1 MLHRGN
7 NTTELKYVGIIVV
20 LCTLFQLAIT
30 EQGWKDIVFVIQFI
44 FVELF
49 LILSFQDLSRNLNN
63 RVVELKRLNSLTQS
77 TNMRLIKDV
86 VSLKGIMKKPHDTH
100 RETMYENT
108 NRVVI
113 EALKSNT
120 PAKKGRK
127 LVSKHNRK
135 NRIKP
140 YVVKNV
146 NNMPKPVE
154 IEGQEPIY
162 VKMKAS
168 TADQPRQDS
177 PVRRDGP
184 SPSVREENDNV
195 IKIAESTQLLKDNH
209 DRAFE
214 DMVKEQQYFCTRKI
228 INGRNVYERLCLNCS
243 AVMEQKG
250 HPIFSKICQTCKP
263 IRGQNITHYKRL
275 SKFDNLIEYYCGCEM
290 CFISE
295 DPPCLH
301 EYCQLCTVPRL
312 TRKLN
317 KERAPVAAYKEW
329 NGIE

>member
-1 MLHRGN
+1 MIHREN

-20 LCTLFQLAIT
+20 LSTLFQLVIT

-63 RVVELKRLNSLTQS
+63 RVIELKRLNSLTQS

-86 VSLKGIMKKPHDTH
+86 VSLRGIMKKPHGTH
-100 RETMYENT
+100 RETVYENT
-108 NRVVI
+108 NRVVM
-113 EALKSNT
+113 EALKSNA

-127 LVSKHNRK
+127 LVSQNNRR

-146 NNMPKPVE
+146 NNIPKPVE
-154 IEGQEPIY
+154 IKEQEPSY
-162 VKMKAS
+162 VKMEAS
-168 TADQPRQDS
+168 AADQPRQDS
-177 PVRRDGP
+177 PVRRAGP
-184 SPSVREENDNV
+184 SKSVREKNDEV
-195 IKIAESTQLLKDNH
+195 IKTAESIQLLNDNH
-209 DRAFE
+209 DQAFE
-214 DMVKEQQYFCTRKI
+214 NCVRKQQYFCTRKS

-243 AVMEQKG
+243 AVMEQVG
-250 HPIFSKICQTCKP
+250 QPIYSKICQTCKP
-263 IRGQNITHYKRL
+263 IHGQNLTHYKRL
-275 SKFDNLIEYYCGCEM
+275 SKFKDLIEYYCGCEM

-295 DPPCLH
+295 EPSCLR
-301 EYCQLCTVPRL
+301 EYCKLCTVPRL

-317 KERAPVAAYKEW
+317 KERTPVVEYEEW

>member
-20 LCTLFQLAIT
+20 LSTLFQLVIT

-63 RVVELKRLNSLTQS
+63 RVIELKRLNSLTQS

-86 VSLKGIMKKPHDTH
+86 VSLKGIMKKPHGTH
-100 RETMYENT
+100 GETMHENT

-113 EALKSNT
+113 DALKSNA

-140 YVVKNV
+140 YVVKHV

-154 IEGQEPIY
+154 IKKQEPSY

-177 PVRRDGP
+177 PVRRDGA
-184 SPSVREENDNV
+184 SPSVR
-195 IKIAESTQLLKDNH
+195 KI
-209 DRAFE
+209 
-214 DMVKEQQYFCTRKI
+214 MI
-228 INGRNVYERLCLNCS
+228 
-243 AVMEQKG
+243 M
-250 HPIFSKICQTCKP
+250 
-263 IRGQNITHYKRL
+263 
-275 SKFDNLIEYYCGCEM
+275 
-290 CFISE
+290 
-295 DPPCLH
+295 
-301 EYCQLCTVPRL
+301 
-312 TRKLN
+312 
-317 KERAPVAAYKEW
+317 
-329 NGIE
+329 